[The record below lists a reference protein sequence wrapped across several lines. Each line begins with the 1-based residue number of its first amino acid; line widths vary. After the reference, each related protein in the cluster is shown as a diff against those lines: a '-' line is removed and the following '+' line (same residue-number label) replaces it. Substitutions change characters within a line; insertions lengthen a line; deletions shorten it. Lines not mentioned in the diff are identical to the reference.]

1 MKHSLFSF
9 FAILL
14 GLSIV
19 LFSSCEED
27 DMPCTTSTWYQDADG
42 DGLGNPDVSLSDCEQ
57 PDGYV
62 ADNTD
67 TNDASTVLAVDPSYF
82 TTANANITVTT
93 VPCTLSDGTETNCYQ
108 IVTNSAP
115 TDHQMGP
122 WCPENI
128 SDDASAGGIWLE
140 NGEVY
145 DVDGAFVENMATF
158 YNDATWKMYDAN
170 GDIFITKTE
179 DDCIN
184 AANPNVGAAYE
195 NFCVECL
202 PSYIT
207 DLSQTYLIPITPV
220 QQSTPA
226 FFATG
231 PGGPDSNVPSTRG
244 IALNG
249 IEYSAPAPVNNI
261 LGAYTLAPFDD
272 AGGHINV
279 HQGYHYHAATG
290 VSFSI
295 AQSDGHAPLIGYAL
309 DGQGIYARLD
319 DNGDE
324 PTDLDDCRGHYD
336 EIRGYHYHVDAAGNN
351 NFINCLHGA
360 YAN

>member
-1 MKHSLFSF
+1 MHKLSKIL
-9 FAILL
+9 ILL
-14 GLSIV
+14 FIPLTLIT
-19 LFSSCEED
+19 SCKD
-27 DMPCTTSTWYQDADG
+27 DENDEPCIESVWYEDADG
-42 DGLGNPDVSLSDCEQ
+42 DGLGNADVTESACEQ
-57 PDGYV
+57 PAGYV

-67 TNDASTVLAVDPSYF
+67 TNDADVTISVNASYF
-82 TTANANITVTT
+82 TDANSNITVTT
-93 VPCTLSDGTETNCYQ
+93 VNCTLSDGTETQCYQ

-115 TDHQMGP
+115 IDHEMGP

-128 SDDASAGGIWLE
+128 ADDATAGGIWLQD
-140 NGEVY
+140 GEVH
-145 DVDGAFVENMATF
+145 DVDGAFVANMADF
-158 YNDATWKMYDAN
+158 YGDQTWQMYDADGN
-170 GDIFITKTE
+170 IFITETE
-179 DDCIN
+179 EDCIN
-184 AANPNVGAAYE
+184 AANPDVGAEYE

-207 DLSQTYLIPITPV
+207 DVSQTYLIPITPV
-220 QQSTPA
+220 LQDNPA

-231 PGGPDSNVPSTRG
+231 PGGPPSDVPSTRG
-244 IALNG
+244 IALNC

-261 LGAYTLAPFDD
+261 LSAYTLAPFDD

-290 VSFSI
+290 VSYSVE
-295 AQSDGHAPLIGYAL
+295 QSDGHAPLIGYAL
-309 DGQGIYARLD
+309 DGYGIYGRLD
-319 DNGDE
+319 EDGNE

-336 EIRGYHYHVDAAGNN
+336 DIRGYHYHVDNAGNN